1 MKKQW
6 KKICEMIYGREYE
19 LRERIFRMIIL
30 IGCTL
35 LILGIIECIG
45 LMDVKLIVIP
55 LVVLLI
61 VLGVELLV
69 TFKYRKIDV
78 GAVIV
83 GFLIILFVFPTM
95 VCARSFLCFFDV
107 FRQKACFFPHL
118 IACRGCF
125 YLCIRLLLSAEYN
138 AYGLQSGGLYGFDL
152 RRSCGRTCRR
162 RYFES
167 TDEDV

>member
-78 GAVIV
+78 
-83 GFLIILFVFPTM
+83 
-95 VCARSFLCFFDV
+95 
-107 FRQKACFFPHL
+107 
-118 IACRGCF
+118 
-125 YLCIRLLLSAEYN
+125 
-138 AYGLQSGGLYGFDL
+138 
-152 RRSCGRTCRR
+152 
-162 RYFES
+162 
-167 TDEDV
+167 